1 MEELECMKDMIP
13 EFQKMLMRAPY
24 DVDKT
29 LPYYRSLAKDI
40 LKHKNRLGGNF
51 VIAQAVS
58 KRIQRD
64 CMKEIFGSQGI
75 FVLLHL
81 SKETNAKR
89 IEGRH
94 EGLCQDPEKLKYLI
108 ETMNGLYD
116 TYEDTQPEEKNCI
129 TVHIDPDDRP
139 QDVMDKIT
147 IHVEKLQR

>member
-1 MEELECMKDMIP
+1 MEELECVKDMIP

-40 LKHKNRLGGNF
+40 VKHKNRLGGNF

-58 KRIQRD
+58 KRNQRD

-75 FVLLHL
+75 FVLLQL

-94 EGLCQDPEKLKYLI
+94 EGLCKDPEKLKYLI
-108 ETMNGLYD
+108 ETMNGF
-116 TYEDTQPEEKNCI
+116 I
-129 TVHIDPDDRP
+129 VFHF
-139 QDVMDKIT
+139 KIK
-147 IHVEKLQR
+147 IGSSSFLFNVFWSLFVRSISP

>member
-1 MEELECMKDMIP
+1 MKDMIP

-40 LKHKNRLGGNF
+40 VKQKNRLGGNF

-75 FVLLHL
+75 FVLLKL

-94 EGLCQDPEKLKYLI
+94 VVLI
-108 ETMNGLYD
+108 IEPTSSCLQVIGGSTDLLIASRNV
-116 TYEDTQPEEKNCI
+116 I
-129 TVHIDPDDRP
+129 T
-139 QDVMDKIT
+139 
-147 IHVEKLQR
+147 LAAS